1 MTMRENVK
9 RYILECQEELKQL
22 IRDLCAIPAPSN
34 REEQRAAFCK
44 KWFEDNGVKDVLID
58 DALNV
63 ICSHNVTSDNDLVV
77 FAAHTDTV
85 FPDLAPLP
93 FAEKDGIMYCPG
105 VTDDTAHLAVL
116 MLCARYIIK
125 SAISTRTGIL
135 FVANSGEEGLG
146 NLKGIRAVVAQYGS
160 RMKAFIT
167 LDDTRLTNIVT
178 RAVGSHR
185 YRITATTNGGH
196 SFRDFGNRNAIQVL
210 ASLVDAL
217 YRIPV
222 PKCGDSHT
230 TYNVGTFTGG
240 ISVNTIAQTAE
251 MLYEYRSDNHQ
262 CLAEM
267 KAAFESAISQVY
279 EDGVT
284 LSVENIGQR
293 PCAGDVDPVA
303 WGALIHT
310 VQTAIYRVTGQE
322 AVFTAGSTDC
332 NIPLSI
338 GVPSVCIGACVGGGC
353 HTREEWLDTTSLVDG
368 CSLFFE
374 VFYTYCVN
382 H

>member
-1 MTMRENVK
+1 MTMREKVK

-58 DALNV
+58 EALNV
-63 ICSHNVTSDNDLVV
+63 ICSHNVTPDNDLVV

-116 MLCARYIIK
+116 MLCARYIIR
-125 SAISTRTGIL
+125 SAIPTRTGIL

-185 YRITATTNGGH
+185 YRITATTDGGH

-240 ISVNTIAQTAE
+240 TSVNTIAQTAE

-279 EDGVT
+279 EDGAT

-303 WGALIHT
+303 WDALIHT
-310 VQTAIYRVTGQE
+310 VQTAIFRVTGQE

>member
-58 DALNV
+58 EALNV

-93 FAEKDGIMYCPG
+93 FAEKDGIMCCPG

-116 MLCARYIIK
+116 MLCARYIIR
-125 SAISTRTGIL
+125 SAIPTRTGIL

-185 YRITATTNGGH
+185 YRITATTDGGH
-196 SFRDFGNRNAIQVL
+196 SFRRYQG
-210 ASLVDAL
+210 
-217 YRIPV
+217 
-222 PKCGDSHT
+222 
-230 TYNVGTFTGG
+230 
-240 ISVNTIAQTAE
+240 
-251 MLYEYRSDNHQ
+251 
-262 CLAEM
+262 
-267 KAAFESAISQVY
+267 
-279 EDGVT
+279 
-284 LSVENIGQR
+284 
-293 PCAGDVDPVA
+293 
-303 WGALIHT
+303 
-310 VQTAIYRVTGQE
+310 
-322 AVFTAGSTDC
+322 
-332 NIPLSI
+332 
-338 GVPSVCIGACVGGGC
+338 
-353 HTREEWLDTTSLVDG
+353 
-368 CSLFFE
+368 
-374 VFYTYCVN
+374 
-382 H
+382 

>member
-58 DALNV
+58 EALNV
-63 ICSHNVTSDNDLVV
+63 ICYHNVTSDNDLVV

-116 MLCARYIIK
+116 MLCARYIIR

-185 YRITATTNGGH
+185 YRITATTDGGH

-240 ISVNTIAQTAE
+240 TSVNTIAQTAE

-267 KAAFESAISQVY
+267 KAAFERAISQVY
-279 EDGVT
+279 EDGAT

-303 WGALIHT
+303 WDALIHT
-310 VQTAIYRVTGQE
+310 VQTAIFRVTGQE